1 VSAAGAYVNAV
12 VGGHSTGS
20 ASILDYVR
28 NRLTGSFTSGG
39 AGSVLFG
46 TYQDGILTGHSGDAD
61 AIAGTKLDNS
71 IVTTGNCTTIAQA
84 WIAEPK
90 ITVGSGSVTNSASLY
105 VEGAATEA
113 TNDYAVWVD
122 SGDVLIDDDLK
133 VGSQIMLQG
142 ATPGGTIPLG
152 IATNQTTDIPCIDI
166 ANSNA
171 STYTQGIHYMCANM
185 SNEHAT
191 GIAVGRNHGP
201 KNDATFGYFFAGDN
215 SDSSYAFIGGHSND
229 DALKVMMDG
238 SVVIPGAL
246 SKGSG
251 SFRIPHP
258 LPAKSETHE
267 LVHSFVESPETLLL
281 YRGEVTLV
289 DGAAELDMNDVAG
302 MTSGTWDL
310 LCREEMVFVT
320 NKTGW
325 SPVRGSITGCT
336 LTLECQDA
344 TSTDTVLFLVSANRH
359 DEHIMDTSWTDE
371 EGRPIV
377 EPELPV
383 IEEDDEDDDDED

>member
-1 VSAAGAYVNAV
+1 MSTAGAYVNAV

-20 ASILDYVR
+20 ASVLDYIR

-39 AGSVLFG
+39 ASSRVTGLMI
-46 TYQDGILTGHSGDAD
+46 DGALTCASGDNKTE
-61 AIAGTKLDNS
+61 GGYFTTS
-71 IVTTGNCTTIAQA
+71 VTTPASETVTRVTQLHV
-84 WIAEPK
+84 AEPD
-90 ITVGSGSVTNSASLY
+90 ITVGAGGTVDAAASLY
-105 VEGAATEA
+105 ISSAPSEA
-113 TNDYAVWVD
+113 TVNNALWVD
-122 SGDVLIDDDLK
+122 EGNVQIDDDLK

-152 IATNQTTDIPCIDI
+152 IATTQTTDIPCIDI
-166 ANSNA
+166 ANA
-171 STYTQGIHYMCANM
+171 TTATYSQGIHYMVANM

-201 KNDATFGYFFAGDN
+201 KNDATFGFYFAGDN

-229 DALKVMMDG
+229 DALKVMMSG

-289 DGAAELDMNDVAG
+289 DGAAELDMDDVAG

-344 TSTDTVLFLVSANRH
+344 TSTDTVAFLVTANRH

-383 IEEDDEDDDDED
+383 IEEDDDDED